1 MPLLWS
7 WLTVKHI
14 YKINESTNGHLE
26 KIDYSNSMIWYLYDT
41 LIIGQTRGETLIA
54 WISVIFLLQHL
65 DFLLK
70 LKKKSVL
77 EPTQEIELLGLVSN
91 SVNITLFFIKK
102 LTIQSLETMP
112 VFVVEDR
119 NHLNRICK
127 TDRSQIIY
135 NSSTDSSTADCSF
148 SFFNNRRS
156 QWSQW
161 FQTVLSKSKSS
172 ECTYIR
178 ETQMVVRKPSPL

>member
-1 MPLLWS
+1 MCYRREISCTNWTWMMPTSAFHCIKTLRDQFCLHVRGKHMPLFWS

-102 LTIQSLETMP
+102 
-112 VFVVEDR
+112 
-119 NHLNRICK
+119 
-127 TDRSQIIY
+127 
-135 NSSTDSSTADCSF
+135 
-148 SFFNNRRS
+148 
-156 QWSQW
+156 
-161 FQTVLSKSKSS
+161 
-172 ECTYIR
+172 
-178 ETQMVVRKPSPL
+178 